1 MFLRDTLNELR
12 DVRTWVEVV
21 LIPTALFGLVAVIL
35 AAVGG

>member
-1 MFLRDTLNELR
+1 MRDTLNELR

-21 LIPTALFGLVAVIL
+21 LIPTALFGMVAVIL

>member
-21 LIPTALFGLVAVIL
+21 VIPAALFGMVAIIL

>member
-1 MFLRDTLNELR
+1 MHDTLNELR

-21 LIPTALFGLVAVIL
+21 LIPTALFGMVSVIL

>member
-21 LIPTALFGLVAVIL
+21 VIPTALFGLVAVIL